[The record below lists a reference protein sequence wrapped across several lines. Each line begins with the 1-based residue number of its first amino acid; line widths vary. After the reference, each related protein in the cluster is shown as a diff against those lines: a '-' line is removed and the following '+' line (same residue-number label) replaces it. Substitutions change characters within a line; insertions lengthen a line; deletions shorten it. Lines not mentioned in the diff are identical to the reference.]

1 VKAADWELYAG
12 KNPAARV
19 KKFPKHSRE
28 RFVQS
33 HEIPWSLKA
42 LADEMPQIEIF
53 FLCLL
58 LTEPRRDEVRLMKW
72 AHLDLD
78 CTL

>member
-1 VKAADWELYAG
+1 MKAADWELYDG

-19 KKFPKHSRE
+19 KKFSKHSRE

-33 HEIPWSLKA
+33 HEIPWLLKA
-42 LADEMPQIEIF
+42 LADEMPQIETF

-58 LTEPRRDEVRLMKW
+58 LTGARRDEGRLIKW

-78 CTL
+78 RTL